1 MGALLFVCGRKWG
14 PHPRATRLPGSALR
28 PTCTCH
34 FLRHSQPAPPPWQGR
49 ARSPSCQRQT
59 RTPFPRAGDVNKVVE
74 RYAPDGVLLP
84 TLLDKVRT
92 TPAEIADYFD
102 GSLGYDEPFL
112 VSLVSW

>member
-1 MGALLFVCGRKWG
+1 M
-14 PHPRATRLPGSALR
+14 
-28 PTCTCH
+28 
-34 FLRHSQPAPPPWQGR
+34 
-49 ARSPSCQRQT
+49 
-59 RTPFPRAGDVNKVVE
+59 E